1 MAKQKFNILNHLGNG
16 DNTSVPPAAKE
27 EETSSLV
34 SSMLEKLETPKVSS
48 PLDCYKIIP
57 RNKVRGNKKNDYPI
71 IEIESLKESILQFGL
86 IQDIVVSYIT
96 DEDMYVIEAG
106 HRRRIAI
113 DELIKEFTSD
123 NAADPARYAL
133 YKKNIEKYERGY
145 VCKISDTISE
155 NDRYDADNEED
166 LSSLPESAIDS
177 EIRLILANNE
187 VRSEDVRVKAKNVQ
201 RLAKLYARKNLE
213 LPKDRKIN
221 INQQI
226 GKDVNLKERQVAYY
240 KNIDGLIPELQ
251 EEFYQ
256 KHISLKE
263 GSCIAKLSAEDQEEI
278 LALIK
283 ENASK
288 EKLNQTITA
297 LKKKLSD
304 LEQPDIGSSA
314 SAKLLK
320 ADMKLKSS
328 LEQTSQSIHILL
340 KTIAAYRKLNATD
353 DDIANLKISSEADI
367 KKSKQIL
374 IELLS

>member
-16 DNTSVPPAAKE
+16 DNTSVPPAVKE

-123 NAADPARYAL
+123 NAVDPPRYAL

-256 KHISLKE
+256 EHISLKE
-263 GSCIAKLSAEDQEEI
+263 VSGIAKLSAEDQKEI

-283 ENASK
+283 GNASK
-288 EKLNQTITA
+288 EELNQTITA

-314 SAKLLK
+314 SVKLLK

-353 DDIANLKISSEADI
+353 DDIANLKISSETDI
-367 KKSKQIL
+367 QKSKQIL
-374 IELLS
+374 IDLLS